1 MTQGHFHHFDNYFH
15 VRIKAQKCAIDSVWW
30 PHFDC
35 TGYVCPDEK
44 RPSRR
49 STPELIAIWEGRY
62 EFRQLIS
69 EMVSTPIV
77 KSVHT
82 VMIAERDIHTPR
94 NKFALNNGRMALSFQ
109 PAPLHF
115 GRHVGFSIFNE
126 GKFGF
131 TKLFTAPSK
140 VSG

>member
-1 MTQGHFHHFDNYFH
+1 MHLSCLRNHFDSRQIFRNFDNYF
-15 VRIKAQKCAIDSVWW
+15 RAGIKAQKFAIDSVWW

-44 RPSRR
+44 RPGRR

-94 NKFALNNGRMALSFQ
+94 HKFALNNGRIAFSFVCGHCCSLED
-109 PAPLHF
+109 ASDFRFLT
-115 GRHVGFSIFNE
+115 G
-126 GKFGF
+126 
-131 TKLFTAPSK
+131 
-140 VSG
+140 